1 MKHEQLFQRLNELSV
16 KQLEFQRRVSEIAQP
31 TLTQPK
37 VAYPRNTQ
45 LKGEVTD
52 KKQGVVT
59 HPLS

>member
-37 VAYPRNTQ
+37 SC
-45 LKGEVTD
+45 LS
-52 KKQGVVT
+52 KK
-59 HPLS
+59 HPVDS

>member
-37 VAYPRNTQ
+37 VAYPRNIQ
-45 LKGEVTD
+45 LIVERR
-52 KKQGVVT
+52 
-59 HPLS
+59 SN